1 MNLDN
6 NWFTELGL
14 NTGCAFSLQIKA
26 KLHEEHTPFQKITIY
41 ETTEFGN
48 LMTLDDMI
56 MLTDRDNF
64 IYHEM
69 IAHPVLFTHPDPRSV
84 AIIGGGDCG
93 TLREVLKHPRI
104 ERALQIEIDE
114 AVTRLA
120 EQYFPTLCESNN
132 DSRAEFYFEDG
143 IKWMAEAPDD
153 LVDIIIVDST
163 DPLGP
168 GEGLFTVEFYRNC
181 RRVLASDGLLVQQS
195 ESPLLHLPLLQSMHQ
210 AMREAGF
217 ENTRS
222 LHFPQCVYP
231 SGWWTATLAG
241 MVDLTQFRGEAVH
254 DKPFITR
261 YYNID
266 IHQASLVL
274 PNFLAAAL
282 PD

>member
-6 NWFTELGL
+6 NWFTEVGL
-14 NTGCAFSLQIKA
+14 NTGSAFSLQIKA
-26 KLHEEHTPFQKITIY
+26 KLHEEFTPFQKITIY

-56 MLTDRDNF
+56 MLTERDNF

-69 IAHPVLFTHPDPRSV
+69 IAHPALFTHPDPRAV

-104 ERALQIEIDE
+104 ERVLQIEIDE
-114 AVTRLA
+114 AVTRLS
-120 EQYFPTLCESNN
+120 EKYFPTLCEANN

-143 IKWMAEAPDD
+143 IKWMGEAPDG

-241 MVDLTQFRGEAVH
+241 MVDLTQFRVEAVH